1 MSAAYRPGPDAGVTV
16 SDDGGTVYVAHLP
29 GGPLLV
35 LEGSAAAIW
44 VEATTGPSKGWVAR
58 VAADAGR
65 PEETIEADVAAFV
78 ADLCARRLL
87 VPTDRPSAENGAL
100 VRRADG
106 PAGAARDD
114 SA

>member
-16 SDDGGTVYVAHLP
+16 SDDGGTVYIAQLP

-35 LEGSAAAIW
+35 LAGSAAAIW
-44 VEATTGPSKGWVAR
+44 VGATSGPATGWVAR

-65 PEETIEADVAAFV
+65 PEESIAADVAAFV

-87 VPTDRPSAENGAL
+87 VAADRP
-100 VRRADG
+100 
-106 PAGAARDD
+106 
-114 SA
+114 